1 MQGLFQNVVEVAL
14 SSSVLIA
21 VLLLLLPLIH
31 KKYTAKWRYWVWLV
45 LAVRLLVPFSPSLPR
60 TPIEITPPSQ
70 NIVLS
75 VPMQNAIALP
85 LTDHTAVAQ
94 AAVRTMTLNEILS
107 IVWVLGI
114 AVFLLYH
121 LAGYFLFKRSVLR
134 FSTPMKDGRTVG
146 VWNET
151 REEMKTGQD
160 IRLLSC
166 KKVKSPMMTGFFHP
180 MLLLPDFHYSEDDL
194 KIILKHELIHYK
206 RKDIWY
212 KLVLIC
218 ANAVHWFNPLVYL
231 MTAMSNKDIEMACDS
246 EVIRGSDTAFRKQY
260 SETILSTIQKGNQR
274 RLAFSTNFYGGKK
287 TMKERFI
294 NIFDMSKKRKGIAA
308 LCAISVIVVISG
320 AAIAYGAVTDFT
332 IVDTDKF
339 SVSLPKDWT
348 VESAS
353 DGTLSFRDKNGEIGS
368 FSTLSGD
375 GSLQGFLG
383 NHAEILSTKQLNGLH
398 YPATE
403 VLARRTQPAAAMDN
417 SYVDE
422 LHIYLIPGN
431 DGIAYDLFF
440 DSSKVDEKTAAEI
453 AKSFQLNTESKQASD
468 GQNSSGVNS
477 SNSETKSSPSSLS
490 GTSSNTE
497 TGNPLSSSS
506 ASSSSTAVESFLSG
520 TEGQSFQ
527 IAAKKFTT
535 AYLSGDINTV
545 KSYLAD
551 PQNKQNSFY
560 TENRLNDVKSLVLKL
575 GPEGIQEDSVSA
587 EYEFMLNGD
596 VGYTY
601 LSLNMKKINGEWK
614 VESYGLEK

>member
-1 MQGLFQNVVEVAL
+1 MQGLFQNVAEVTL
-14 SSSVLIA
+14 SSSFLIV
-21 VLLLLLPLIH
+21 VLLLLLPLTH

-60 TPIEITPPSQ
+60 TPIEITSPSQ
-70 NIVLS
+70 NIVLN
-75 VPMQNAIALP
+75 VPMQNTIALP
-85 LTDHTAVAQ
+85 LTDHTAV
-94 AAVRTMTLNEILS
+94 VRTMTLDEILS

-134 FSTPMKDGRTVG
+134 FSTPMEDGRTVE

-151 REEMKTGQD
+151 REEMKAGRN

-166 KKVKSPMMTGFFHP
+166 KKVKNPMVTGFFHP

-212 KLVLIC
+212 KMVLIC

-231 MTAMSNKDIEMACDS
+231 VTAMSNKDIEMACDS

-274 RLAFSTNFYGGKK
+274 RLTFSTNFYGGKK

-294 NIFDMSKKRKGIAA
+294 NIFDMSKKRKGMVA
-308 LCAISVIVVISG
+308 LCAIAVIVAISG

-332 IVDTDKF
+332 TVDTDKF

-353 DGTLSFRDKNGEIGS
+353 DGTLSFVDRNGQIGS
-368 FSTLSGD
+368 FWMLNGD

-383 NHAEILSTKQLNGLH
+383 NHAEILSTKQLKDLR

-431 DGIAYDLFF
+431 GGIAYDLFL
-440 DSSKVDEKTAAEI
+440 DSSKVDEKTAVKI

-468 GQNSSGVNS
+468 GQNSSGV
-477 SNSETKSSPSSLS
+477 
-490 GTSSNTE
+490 
-497 TGNPLSSSS
+497 
-506 ASSSSTAVESFLSG
+506 SSSSTAVESFLSG

-535 AYLSGDINTV
+535 AYLRGDINTV

-551 PQNKQNSFY
+551 PENEQNSFY

-575 GPEGIQEDSVSA
+575 GSEGIQEDSVSA

-601 LSLNMKKINGEWK
+601 LYLNMKKISGEWK
-614 VESYGLEK
+614 VESYGLEG